1 MKGTYSGNQDWLS
14 RQRWI
19 PIVLVVVTVVGGWVV
34 GSQSKRGFAN
44 KDWEVQQ
51 GQVQSQSKE
60 AATGSTATGTDNS
73 LGDAA
78 KRRKHHK
85 DCLELI
91 KDNPSIVCP

>member
-1 MKGTYSGNQDWLS
+1 MKGIYSGNQDWLS

-34 GSQSKRGFAN
+34 GSKSKRKFAD

-51 GQVQSQSKE
+51 GQQSKE

-78 KRRKHHK
+78 KRMKHHK
-85 DCLELI
+85 ACLELK
-91 KDNPSIVCP
+91 KDNPSMVCP

>member
-51 GQVQSQSKE
+51 GQVQSQSQE
-60 AATGSTATGTDNS
+60 AATGSTAAGTDNS

-78 KRRKHHK
+78 KRKHHK